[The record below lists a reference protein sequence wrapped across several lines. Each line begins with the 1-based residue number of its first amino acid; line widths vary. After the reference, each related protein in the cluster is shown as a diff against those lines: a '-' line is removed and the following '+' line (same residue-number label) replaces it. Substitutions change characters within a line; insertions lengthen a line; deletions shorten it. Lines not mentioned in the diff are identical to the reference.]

1 MKHRL
6 FAFSAAAAL
15 LASASVC
22 GLSASAAKMRDDIPA
37 PDWIP
42 SSFAE
47 GMAFLKTYGATH
59 VQGDVVCYV
68 QAEYDYSHKY
78 KTEIHHTGL
87 EGRTDT
93 DPYVWENSYN
103 FEIPEPPAFNA
114 SNEEL
119 DKYHHL
125 CQTLGWDR
133 SAALASEGYKAPF
146 HLTVHAYWVVHG
158 TNLFINTET
167 RGAEFNTLLNSHTYS
182 FHWNA
187 EEEKAEETD
196 IYAWLPDCEAEFAE
210 FREKNEA
217 VSVQND
223 CLVYAEDIIGTAGYE
238 MTPCLTGTA
247 MMQSVVDGYV
257 ADPELIP
264 KDGGT
269 QHRMLVYRPLRPG
282 LLRAEFITV
291 YKPDG
296 GSTLIGKDFE
306 IDNDLHIKPYTGEI
320 GSYYPGDCNGDDELT
335 IGDAVVLNNYL
346 TGNGELKNWQ
356 TADLNGDSAVNALD
370 LTIQKRRII
379 ENSSTK
385 PRLKSYVSVNLIEI
399 AHRSIQTA
407 GSELCFKATVA
418 YADCIGV
425 SPKQVSSLFL
435 YDAETDQQLAAFT
448 QDEEDGG
455 YYVCSIPAKDMT
467 DKKFY
472 AAAKF
477 YNAADGKPEDAE
489 LIKSATVSLKGDKD
503 ALPVSGKDNEKV
515 VTLKTKFSEYGIGTT
530 HVNFIAEF
538 SKELF
543 PYVDSVTLYDENDEK
558 VVQMTPDAN
567 KNLYDCTVTVNT
579 DAPCTKQF
587 SAVVEYKPD
596 AAMSV
601 GAITKICID
610 VPFQENPA
618 P

>member
-1 MKHRL
+1 
-6 FAFSAAAAL
+6 
-15 LASASVC
+15 
-22 GLSASAAKMRDDIPA
+22 
-37 PDWIP
+37 
-42 SSFAE
+42 
-47 GMAFLKTYGATH
+47 
-59 VQGDVVCYV
+59 
-68 QAEYDYSHKY
+68 
-78 KTEIHHTGL
+78 
-87 EGRTDT
+87 
-93 DPYVWENSYN
+93 
-103 FEIPEPPAFNA
+103 
-114 SNEEL
+114 
-119 DKYHHL
+119 
-125 CQTLGWDR
+125 
-133 SAALASEGYKAPF
+133 
-146 HLTVHAYWVVHG
+146 
-158 TNLFINTET
+158 
-167 RGAEFNTLLNSHTYS
+167 
-182 FHWNA
+182 
-187 EEEKAEETD
+187 
-196 IYAWLPDCEAEFAE
+196 
-210 FREKNEA
+210 
-217 VSVQND
+217 
-223 CLVYAEDIIGTAGYE
+223 
-238 MTPCLTGTA
+238 
-247 MMQSVVDGYV
+247 
-257 ADPELIP
+257 
-264 KDGGT
+264 
-269 QHRMLVYRPLRPG
+269 MLVYRPLRPG

-346 TGNGELKNWQ
+346 SGNGELKNWQ
-356 TADLNGDSAVNALD
+356 AADLNGDSAVNALD

-407 GSELCFKATVA
+407 GSELCFRATVA

-455 YYVCSIPAKDMT
+455 YYVCSIPAKDMF

-503 ALPVSGKDNEKV
+503 APPVAGKDNEKV
-515 VTLKTKFSEYGIGTT
+515 VTLKTEFSEYGIGTT
-530 HVNFIAEF
+530 SVNFIAEL

-610 VPFQENPA
+610 VPFKENPA
-618 P
+618 PVEGTGDHYPFPMLQNAELTASVSFLNPKQKQQVSFRLVTDEAQFDSIKKVTLYTDSMTPVCEMTPSKDTHSFSADMEIGADEECVLVYLAVAEMKQETASGEPERYMTNDTRIAVASPIPVKNA